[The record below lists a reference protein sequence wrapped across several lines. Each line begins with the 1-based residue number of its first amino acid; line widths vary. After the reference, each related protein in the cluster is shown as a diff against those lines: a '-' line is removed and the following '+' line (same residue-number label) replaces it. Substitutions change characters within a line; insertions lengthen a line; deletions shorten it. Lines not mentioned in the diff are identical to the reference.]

1 MNDFLIVVFSTL
13 GTLFAALAGVGL
25 LRMPDTFLRI
35 SVTTKAATLGVGL
48 LIGCAAIYFQEL
60 AVTSEVLAIILFIF
74 LTAPIGGH
82 LLGRTAYYINC
93 KLSKQTH
100 IDDLKGKYNKKTHE
114 LSSED
119 SDAESKDE
127 SIVPKSE

>member
-1 MNDFLIVVFSTL
+1 MNDFLIILFSTL
-13 GTLFAALAGVGL
+13 GTLFAGLAGIGL

-48 LIGCAAIYFQEL
+48 LIGCAAIFFQEL
-60 AVTSEVLAIILFIF
+60 AVTSEVLAIIIFLF

-93 KLSKQTH
+93 ELSKQTH
-100 IDDLKGKYNKKTHE
+100 IDDLNGKYNRKTHE
-114 LSSED
+114 LSSE
-119 SDAESKDE
+119 ESEDDKPDFDE
-127 SIVPKSE
+127 